1 MPATISATFDTGGAP
16 HATPLTNITDLMSN
30 LVNSTTTPSA
40 QAKLAKHRKG
50 NGKSLQHS
58 TAPPPNWHSTPHTSP
73 RDTHRK
79 VTIRSD
85 AGLTPK
91 QNRTGACAQH
101 THGHTPTHSTGATPT
116 HSIGA
121 PPAHST
127 GKGASPNTTAA
138 AIKQQLQAPQHPGT
152 ADEVHGRDWVTVT
165 RRRPNLDQWT
175 LRSKD
180 WSDPI
185 IQYNDLATALSKHT
199 DGSPFRAVIQCAD
212 EDQGQAAAAMLNNTT
227 PKAVWLIWRLATGT
241 TTIPGQCGTKPVLQR
256 VRCHKLVDQG
266 QREPAL
272 LRCTQQAITTPR
284 NTPKHSASSS
294 TSNTSATKHGSQ
306 HWNAPAKHWETG
318 SKRSPPPRQQP
329 YRTRGAGS
337 NTYRAPTKTSSASSG
352 WPVRR
357 ARHHPGPVRPTRHL
371 R

>member
-1 MPATISATFDTGGAP
+1 MPATINATFDTGGAP

-58 TAPPPNWHSTPHTSP
+58 TAPPHNWHS
-73 RDTHRK
+73 
-79 VTIRSD
+79 
-85 AGLTPK
+85 
-91 QNRTGACAQH
+91 
-101 THGHTPTHSTGATPT
+101 TPT

-138 AIKQQLQAPQHPGT
+138 AIKQQLQAPRHQQMRSTAGT
-152 ADEVHGRDWVTVT
+152 
-165 RRRPNLDQWT
+165 
-175 LRSKD
+175 
-180 WSDPI
+180 
-185 IQYNDLATALSKHT
+185 
-199 DGSPFRAVIQCAD
+199 GSPLP
-212 EDQGQAAAAMLNNTT
+212 AAAPTWTNGPYAARTGPTPSSNTT
-227 PKAVWLIWRLATGT
+227 TWPQHSASIPTATPSEQSSSALKKTRDRQQQQCLTTPHPKQSGSFGASPRAQPPSPASVGPSQSSSASAATSWST
-241 TTIPGQCGTKPVLQR
+241 RDNVSPPCSAAHNRPS
-256 VRCHKLVDQG
+256 
-266 QREPAL
+266 PP
-272 LRCTQQAITTPR
+272 PR

-329 YRTRGAGS
+329 YTW
-337 NTYRAPTKTSSASSG
+337 G
-352 WPVRR
+352 WKQHV
-357 ARHHPGPVRPTRHL
+357 
-371 R
+371 